1 MSYSAFAAYY
11 DILTANVN
19 YAGYA
24 RRVDRLLSDF
34 GLQGCTV
41 LDAACGTASLSAK
54 LSELGY
60 GIIGADISREMIS
73 FACDKLGSERPKGRF
88 KLSVGDIRRLSPSE
102 FSADAAV
109 CSLDALNH
117 LGGIGEVEAAF
128 RSIAGCLGKGGVF
141 IFDMNTPY
149 KHRAVLGENTF
160 VYDLPEVYAV
170 WQNRFR
176 ESDCSVG
183 ITLDLFGKTE
193 SGYQRHT
200 ERFREKAYP
209 KSAVLDALRRA
220 GFRSEA
226 VFDELKSCAPG
237 PRTERILYVARRI

>member
-1 MSYSAFAAYY
+1 MKKL
-11 DILTANVN
+11 I
-19 YAGYA
+19 
-24 RRVDRLLSDF
+24 
-34 GLQGCTV
+34 CTV
-41 LDAACGTASLSAK
+41 MALVMILALAAPAMAEGETYKVGICNYVDDASLNQIVENIQTQ
-54 LSELGY
+54 L
-60 GIIGADISREMIS
+60 
-73 FACDKLGSERPKGRF
+73 
-88 KLSVGDIRRLSPSE
+88 
-102 FSADAAV
+102 AA
-109 CSLDALNH
+109 
-117 LGGIGEVEAAF
+117 IGEVEAAF
-128 RSIAGCLGKGGVF
+128 RSIAGCLGRGGVF

-149 KHRAVLGENTF
+149 KHRAVLGDNTF

-170 WQNRFR
+170 WQNSFR

-209 KSAVLDALRRA
+209 KSAVLGALRRA
-220 GFRSEA
+220 GFRPEA